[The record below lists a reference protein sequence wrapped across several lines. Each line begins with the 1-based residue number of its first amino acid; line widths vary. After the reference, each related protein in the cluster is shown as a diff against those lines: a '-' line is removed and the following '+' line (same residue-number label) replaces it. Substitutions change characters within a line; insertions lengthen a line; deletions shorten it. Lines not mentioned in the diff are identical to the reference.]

1 MISVTSTTDKYIL
14 QPSVLNKHKES
25 LQWLSAAVLW
35 KRELSFFQ
43 KLLDQYAP
51 KFTAPEDKKRID
63 HFQSVIIYYKSEL
76 IDSMTAK
83 LRLHEKKLAE
93 MLEAH
98 DETKT
103 EYFKEHDALMSELDS
118 LSHQFTQYK
127 DELYAFIE
135 KGMK

>member
-14 QPSVLNKHKES
+14 QPSVLTKHKES

-35 KRELSFFQ
+35 KREMAFFQ

-51 KFTAPEDKKRID
+51 KFTAVEDKKKID
-63 HFQSVIIYYKSEL
+63 HFQSVITYYRDEL
-76 IDSMTAK
+76 IDTMSGK

-93 MLEAH
+93 MFEAH

-103 EYFKEHDALMSELDS
+103 EYFKEHDALMGELQS
-118 LSHQFTQYK
+118 LNHQFTEYK
-127 DELYAFIE
+127 DELFAFVE
-135 KGMK
+135 RVM

>member
-35 KRELSFFQ
+35 KRELAFFQ

-51 KFTAPEDKKRID
+51 KFTAIDDKKKID
-63 HFQSVIIYYKSEL
+63 HFQNVIIYYKGEL
-76 IDSMTAK
+76 IDTMTGK

-103 EYFKEHDALMSELDS
+103 EYFKEHDALMGEFES
-118 LSHQFTQYK
+118 LSQQFTQYK
-127 DELYAFIE
+127 DELFAFIE

>member
-14 QPSVLNKHKES
+14 QPSVLTKHKES

-35 KRELSFFQ
+35 KREMAFFQ

-51 KFTAPEDKKRID
+51 KFTAVEDKKKID
-63 HFQSVIIYYKSEL
+63 HFQSVITYYRDEL
-76 IDSMTAK
+76 IDTMSGK

-103 EYFKEHDALMSELDS
+103 EYFKEHDALMGELQS
-118 LSHQFTQYK
+118 LSHQFTEYK
-127 DELYAFIE
+127 DELFAFVE
-135 KGMK
+135 RVMR